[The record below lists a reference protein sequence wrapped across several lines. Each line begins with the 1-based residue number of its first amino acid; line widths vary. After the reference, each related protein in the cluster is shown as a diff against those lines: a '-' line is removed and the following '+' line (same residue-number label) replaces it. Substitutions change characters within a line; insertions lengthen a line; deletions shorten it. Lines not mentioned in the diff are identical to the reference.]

1 VVFSSIIFLVY
12 FFPVFLLLY
21 FLTPV
26 RYKNY
31 TALVGSV
38 FFYAWGAPKFIFVVL
53 AVLVIDFYLGNKIY
67 ESAGKR
73 KKLYLFASIA
83 INVGMLLYFKYANF
97 FVDNLNFVLGHA
109 GMEPVGWTR
118 IMLPLGISFF
128 TFQEMSYAV
137 DIYRGEH
144 KPLKKFSDYMLFIF
158 MFSHLIAGPI
168 VTYHVLAD
176 DIVDRRKKL
185 NDNYRMAGLF
195 RFMIGLARK
204 VLIAN
209 TLGEVADH
217 IFAAPVENLTSA
229 DCWLGAIAYTFQLY
243 FDFAGYSDMAIGIG
257 KLMGFDFPEN
267 FMNPYI
273 SGSITEFWKRWH
285 MTLGQWMR
293 NYLYIPLGGNRLGA
307 GRTYFNLWVVFLI
320 SGFWHGASW
329 TFVIW
334 GAYHGFFMVIERLFP
349 ENPQQRIMHYVR
361 VPFTFIIVVFGWVLF
376 RAATF
381 SQAFSFIARMIN
393 IHSLNLSDTHDLR
406 FKTTLLFA
414 VVCSF
419 AALIPS
425 WETVQQKIYAVQN
438 RMPVLF
444 TFSVS
449 LILFFLSLSQIAA
462 SRFNPFIYFR
472 F

>member
-1 VVFSSIIFLVY
+1 
-12 FFPVFLLLY
+12 
-21 FLTPV
+21 
-26 RYKNY
+26 
-31 TALVGSV
+31 
-38 FFYAWGAPKFIFVVL
+38 
-53 AVLVIDFYLGNKIY
+53 
-67 ESAGKR
+67 
-73 KKLYLFASIA
+73 
-83 INVGMLLYFKYANF
+83 
-97 FVDNLNFVLGHA
+97 
-109 GMEPVGWTR
+109 
-118 IMLPLGISFF
+118 
-128 TFQEMSYAV
+128 
-137 DIYRGEH
+137 
-144 KPLKKFSDYMLFIF
+144 
-158 MFSHLIAGPI
+158 
-168 VTYHVLAD
+168 
-176 DIVDRRKKL
+176 
-185 NDNYRMAGLF
+185 
-195 RFMIGLARK
+195 
-204 VLIAN
+204 
-209 TLGEVADH
+209 
-217 IFAAPVENLTSA
+217 
-229 DCWLGAIAYTFQLY
+229 
-243 FDFAGYSDMAIGIG
+243 MAIGIG